1 MKYNIKEQFNCV
13 IIELKGNVMG
23 GPDAEQF
30 REKLHDLIEQDKKN
44 VIVNLG
50 KVKFINSSGLG
61 IIIGALTTMRKAGGN
76 LIICE
81 ADKKIENLLMITQLV
96 SVFQH
101 YRTVKEAI
109 EHYQAQQG

>member
-1 MKYNIKEQFNCV
+1 MNYSIKEQFNCIV
-13 IIELKGNVMG
+13 IEMKGNLLG
-23 GPDAEQF
+23 GPDAEKF
-30 REKLHDLIEQDKKN
+30 REDLHDLIEQDKTN

-50 KVKFINSSGLG
+50 KVKFMNSSGLG

-76 LIICE
+76 LVICE
-81 ADKKIENLLMITQLV
+81 ADKKIENLLVITQLI

-109 EHYQAQQG
+109 QFYQY

>member
-1 MKYNIKEQFNCV
+1 
-13 IIELKGNVMG
+13 MG
-23 GPDAEQF
+23 GPNAEQF
-30 REKLHDLIEQDKKN
+30 RSDLHDLIQQDKTN
-44 VIVNLG
+44 VIVNLA

-81 ADKKIENLLMITQLV
+81 ADKKIENLLMITQLI

-101 YRTVKEAI
+101 YRTTKEAI
-109 EHYQAQQG
+109 EHYQTQQV